1 MSMGDVLKPLRRDST
16 PERIAAQLRSGIV
29 TGRLAPG
36 QALRE
41 VEIARQLGVSRGPVR
56 EAFQRL
62 IQEGL
67 LEAHPARGVFVP
79 QLVAGD
85 IADLYLAR
93 GAVEIAAAQLLAAS
107 GTPEAFADLSA
118 ALADLR
124 AAPAD
129 DWNELARLDLRLHEV
144 LVRSTGSKRL
154 ARMFGTLAAETRLCM
169 VALESFYPR
178 RADLVTEHA
187 EIVEAI
193 QQGDAATR
201 PAARAAHERLR
212 AAARRVGPR
221 VLSRP
226 RSDRRASRS
235 VAAADAPRTAPMEH
249 RCRRSDSIVPSLS
262 LGARRKGPGCAG
274 QAGSSRWRPETTWV
288 ESSRYP

>member
-1 MSMGDVLKPLRRDST
+1 MSMGDVLEPLRRDST

-29 TGRLAPG
+29 TGRLAAG

-93 GAVEIAAAQLLAAS
+93 GAVEIAAAQLLADS
-107 GTPEAFADLSA
+107 GTAAAFGDLSA
-118 ALADLR
+118 ALEELR

-129 DWNELARLDLRLHEV
+129 DWNRLADLDLHLHEV

-154 ARMFGTLAAETRLCM
+154 ARMFDTLAAETRLCM
-169 VALESFYPR
+169 AALESFYPE

-187 EIVEAI
+187 EIVQAI
-193 QQGDAATR
+193 LARDAAAATR
-201 PAARAAHERLR
+201 LLQRHMSDSVQRLAGS
-212 AAARRVGPR
+212 AAAPPG
-221 VLSRP
+221 RP
-226 RSDRRASRS
+226 A
-235 VAAADAPRTAPMEH
+235 
-249 RCRRSDSIVPSLS
+249 
-262 LGARRKGPGCAG
+262 
-274 QAGSSRWRPETTWV
+274 
-288 ESSRYP
+288 

>member
-1 MSMGDVLKPLRRDST
+1 MSMGDILEPLRRDST

-29 TGRLAPG
+29 SGRLAPG

-79 QLVAGD
+79 QLAASDV
-85 IADLYLAR
+85 ADLYLAR
-93 GAVEIAAAQLLAAS
+93 GAVEIAAAQLLATS
-107 GTPEAFADLSA
+107 GTPAALEDLSA
-118 ALADLR
+118 ALAELQ
-124 AAPAD
+124 AAPPD
-129 DWNELARLDLRLHEV
+129 DWAELARLDLRLHEV

-178 RADLVTEHA
+178 RADMVTEHA
-187 EIVEAI
+187 EIVAAI
-193 QQGDAATR
+193 IQGDAATATRLLEQHMSDSVQRLAR
-201 PAARAAHERLR
+201 P
-212 AAARRVGPR
+212 V
-221 VLSRP
+221 
-226 RSDRRASRS
+226 RAS
-235 VAAADAPRTAPMEH
+235 
-249 RCRRSDSIVPSLS
+249 
-262 LGARRKGPGCAG
+262 
-274 QAGSSRWRPETTWV
+274 
-288 ESSRYP
+288 

>member
-1 MSMGDVLKPLRRDST
+1 MRGYREDVVGVTGSMGDVLEPLRRDST

-29 TGRLAPG
+29 SGRLAAG

-41 VEIARQLGVSRGPVR
+41 VEVARQLGVSRGPVR

-79 QLVAGD
+79 QLIEADV
-85 IADLYLAR
+85 ADLYLAR
-93 GAVEIAAAQLLAAS
+93 GAVETAAARLLASS
-107 GTPEAFADLSA
+107 GTERAFADLSA
-118 ALADLR
+118 ALAELE

-129 DWNELARLDLRLHEV
+129 DWNELVSLDLNLHEV

-169 VALESFYPR
+169 VALESFYPQ

-187 EIVEAI
+187 EIVQAI
-193 QQGDAATR
+193 LRHDADAATR
-201 PAARAAHERLR
+201 LLERHM
-212 AAARRVGPR
+212 ADSVRRLVN
-221 VLSRP
+221 RP
-226 RSDRRASRS
+226 S
-235 VAAADAPRTAPMEH
+235 
-249 RCRRSDSIVPSLS
+249 
-262 LGARRKGPGCAG
+262 
-274 QAGSSRWRPETTWV
+274 
-288 ESSRYP
+288 

>member
-1 MSMGDVLKPLRRDST
+1 MSMGDVLEPLRRDST
-16 PERIAAQLRSGIV
+16 PERIAAQLRTGIV
-29 TGRLAPG
+29 TGRLAAG

-67 LEAHPARGVFVP
+67 LEAHPARGVFVL
-79 QLVAGD
+79 QLTADD

-93 GAVEIAAAQLLAAS
+93 GAVEIAAAQLLASS
-107 GTPEAFADLSA
+107 GNPTTPA
-118 ALADLR
+118 ALADLAAALAELR

-129 DWNELARLDLRLHEV
+129 DWDELSRLDLRLHEV

-193 QQGDAATR
+193 TQGDAAAATR
-201 PAARAAHERLR
+201 LLERHM
-212 AAARRVGPR
+212 
-221 VLSRP
+221 
-226 RSDRRASRS
+226 SDSVQRLAGVVRAS
-235 VAAADAPRTAPMEH
+235 
-249 RCRRSDSIVPSLS
+249 
-262 LGARRKGPGCAG
+262 
-274 QAGSSRWRPETTWV
+274 
-288 ESSRYP
+288 

>member
-1 MSMGDVLKPLRRDST
+1 MSMGDVLEPLRRDST

-41 VEIARQLGVSRGPVR
+41 VEVARQLGVSRGPVR

-67 LEAHPARGVFVP
+67 LEAQPARGVFVA
-79 QLVAGD
+79 QLTADD
-85 IADLYLAR
+85 ITDLYLAR
-93 GAVEIAAAQLLAAS
+93 GAVETTAARLLASS
-107 GTPEAFADLSA
+107 GSAKPIDELSA
-118 ALADLR
+118 ALAELE

-129 DWNELARLDLRLHEV
+129 NWHELVSLDLHLHEV

-154 ARMFGTLAAETRLCM
+154 ARMFDTLAAETRLCM
-169 VALESFYPR
+169 VALESFYPE

-193 QQGDAATR
+193 RQRDAAAATR
-201 PAARAAHERLR
+201 FLDRHMADSVRRLVASIEPAPEA
-212 AAARRVGPR
+212 
-221 VLSRP
+221 SRP
-226 RSDRRASRS
+226 GGR
-235 VAAADAPRTAPMEH
+235 
-249 RCRRSDSIVPSLS
+249 
-262 LGARRKGPGCAG
+262 PGDM
-274 QAGSSRWRPETTWV
+274 P
-288 ESSRYP
+288 

>member
-1 MSMGDVLKPLRRDST
+1 MSMGDVLEPLRRDST
-16 PERIAAQLRSGIV
+16 PERIATQLRSRIV

-41 VEIARQLGVSRGPVR
+41 VEVARQLGVSRGPVR

-79 QLVAGD
+79 QLTEDD

-93 GAVEIAAAQLLAAS
+93 GAVETTAARLLASS
-107 GTPEAFADLSA
+107 GSAEAMAGLSA
-118 ALADLR
+118 ALAELE

-129 DWNELARLDLRLHEV
+129 DWNELASLDLHLHEV

-169 VALESFYPR
+169 VALESFYPE
-178 RADLVTEHA
+178 RADLITEHA
-187 EIVEAI
+187 EIVAAI
-193 QQGDAATR
+193 RQRDGA
-201 PAARAAHERLR
+201 
-212 AAARRVGPR
+212 AAARLLDRHMADSVRRLVG
-221 VLSRP
+221 
-226 RSDRRASRS
+226 
-235 VAAADAPRTAPMEH
+235 
-249 RCRRSDSIVPSLS
+249 SIEPD
-262 LGARRKGPGCAG
+262 
-274 QAGSSRWRPETTWV
+274 
-288 ESSRYP
+288 

>member
-1 MSMGDVLKPLRRDST
+1 MSTGDALEPLRRDSA
-16 PERIAAQLRSGIV
+16 PERIAAQLRSRIV
-29 TGRLAPG
+29 KGRLPPG

-79 QLVAGD
+79 QLSAGD

-93 GAVEIAAAQLLAAS
+93 GAVETTAARFLARS
-107 GTPEAFADLSA
+107 GTADALNDLSV
-118 ALADLR
+118 ALGELE

-129 DWNELARLDLRLHEV
+129 DWTELASLDLHLHEV

-154 ARMFGTLAAETRLCM
+154 ARMFDTLAAETRLCM
-169 VALESFYPR
+169 VALESFYPE

-187 EIVEAI
+187 EIVQAI
-193 QQGDAATR
+193 QRRDAAAATSLLERHMTDSVRRLVARTEPAREPGR
-201 PAARAAHERLR
+201 PPAQP
-212 AAARRVGPR
+212 G
-221 VLSRP
+221 
-226 RSDRRASRS
+226 
-235 VAAADAPRTAPMEH
+235 RT
-249 RCRRSDSIVPSLS
+249 S
-262 LGARRKGPGCAG
+262 
-274 QAGSSRWRPETTWV
+274 
-288 ESSRYP
+288 

>member
-1 MSMGDVLKPLRRDST
+1 MSMDDVLEPLRRDST
-16 PERIAAQLRSGIV
+16 PERIATQLRTGIV
-29 TGRLAPG
+29 TGRLPPG

-79 QLVAGD
+79 QLAADD

-93 GAVEIAAAQLLAAS
+93 GAVEIAAAQLLASS

-118 ALADLR
+118 ALAELR

-129 DWNELARLDLRLHEV
+129 DWNELSRLDLQLHDV

-154 ARMFGTLAAETRLCM
+154 ARMFDTLAAETRLCM
-169 VALESFYPR
+169 VALEAFYPR
-178 RADLVTEHA
+178 RADLVIEHA

-193 QQGDAATR
+193 QQGDAETATR
-201 PAARAAHERLR
+201 LLERHMSESVHRLAGSARA
-212 AAARRVGPR
+212 
-221 VLSRP
+221 S
-226 RSDRRASRS
+226 
-235 VAAADAPRTAPMEH
+235 
-249 RCRRSDSIVPSLS
+249 
-262 LGARRKGPGCAG
+262 
-274 QAGSSRWRPETTWV
+274 
-288 ESSRYP
+288 